1 MQAMRLRTPNTQV
14 EKMTRECQVGTQFG
28 VHLRAVLAAVAA
40 LAQWAAPF
48 ASITREGI
56 KMKSRIRNTA
66 RCASAAAVLAAL
78 TACGG
83 GDSGPPPPPPPATY
97 TVGGTV
103 TGLSG
108 SGLVLQNG
116 GGADLPISASG
127 TFTFATRMLSGTSY
141 SVTVKTSPTAP
152 LELCRVTP
160 GQWSPAVASAS
171 RQRVIDSLPS
181 LLPGESTCIC

>member
-1 MQAMRLRTPNTQV
+1 
-14 EKMTRECQVGTQFG
+14 
-28 VHLRAVLAAVAA
+28 
-40 LAQWAAPF
+40 
-48 ASITREGI
+48 
-56 KMKSRIRNTA
+56 MKSRIRNMA

-83 GDSGPPPPPPPATY
+83 GDSGPPPPATY

-152 LELCRVTP
+152 LKLCRVAP
-160 GQWSPAVASAS
+160 GRWSPAVASAS
-171 RQRVIDSLPS
+171 RQRVID
-181 LLPGESTCIC
+181 

>member
-1 MQAMRLRTPNTQV
+1 
-14 EKMTRECQVGTQFG
+14 MT
-28 VHLRAVLAAVAA
+28 L
-40 LAQWAAPF
+40 
-48 ASITREGI
+48 
-56 KMKSRIRNTA
+56 RIRNMA
-66 RCASAAAVLAAL
+66 RCGCAAAVLAVL

-83 GDSGPPPPPPPATY
+83 GDSGPPPPATY

-141 SVTVKTSPTAP
+141 SVTVKT
-152 LELCRVTP
+152 
-160 GQWSPAVASAS
+160 
-171 RQRVIDSLPS
+171 
-181 LLPGESTCIC
+181 

>member
-1 MQAMRLRTPNTQV
+1 
-14 EKMTRECQVGTQFG
+14 
-28 VHLRAVLAAVAA
+28 
-40 LAQWAAPF
+40 
-48 ASITREGI
+48 
-56 KMKSRIRNTA
+56 MKSRIRNMT
-66 RCASAAAVLAAL
+66 RCGFAAPILAAL
-78 TACGG
+78 TACGA
-83 GDSGPPPPPPPATY
+83 GDSGPPPPATY

-152 LELCRVTP
+152 LELCRVAP
-160 GQWSPAVASAS
+160 GRWSPAVASAS

>member
-1 MQAMRLRTPNTQV
+1 
-14 EKMTRECQVGTQFG
+14 
-28 VHLRAVLAAVAA
+28 
-40 LAQWAAPF
+40 
-48 ASITREGI
+48 
-56 KMKSRIRNTA
+56 MKSRIRNMT
-66 RCASAAAVLAAL
+66 RCGFAAAVLAAL

-83 GDSGPPPPPPPATY
+83 GDSGPPPPATY

-103 TGLSG
+103 TGLSS
-108 SGLVLQNG
+108 SGLLLQNG

-152 LELCRVTP
+152 LELCRVAP
-160 GQWSPAVASAS
+160 GRWSPAVASAS

-181 LLPGESTCIC
+181 LLPGERPCIC

>member
-1 MQAMRLRTPNTQV
+1 
-14 EKMTRECQVGTQFG
+14 
-28 VHLRAVLAAVAA
+28 
-40 LAQWAAPF
+40 
-48 ASITREGI
+48 
-56 KMKSRIRNTA
+56 MKSRIRNMT
-66 RCASAAAVLAAL
+66 RCGFAAAVLAAL

-83 GDSGPPPPPPPATY
+83 GDSGPPPPATY

-108 SGLVLQNG
+108 SGLLLQNG

-152 LELCRVTP
+152 LELCRVAP
-160 GQWSPAVASAS
+160 GRWSPAVASAS

-181 LLPGESTCIC
+181 LLPGERPCIC

>member
-1 MQAMRLRTPNTQV
+1 
-14 EKMTRECQVGTQFG
+14 
-28 VHLRAVLAAVAA
+28 
-40 LAQWAAPF
+40 
-48 ASITREGI
+48 
-56 KMKSRIRNTA
+56 MKSRIRNMT
-66 RCASAAAVLAAL
+66 RCGFAAAVLAAL

-83 GDSGPPPPPPPATY
+83 GDSGPPPPATY

-108 SGLVLQNG
+108 SGLLLQNG

-152 LELCRVTP
+152 LELCRVAP
-160 GQWSPAVASAS
+160 GRWSPAVASAS